1 MLKGEG
7 AIDIKKLFKNLD
19 NYLNNKK
26 NITYLENYATN
37 ISKMQNKHKIKLKN
51 NKVHLRR

>member
-19 NYLNNKK
+19 NYLKNKK
-26 NITYLENYATN
+26 YYL
-37 ISKMQNKHKIKLKN
+37 SRKLCNKYFKN
-51 NKVHLRR
+51 AK